1 MELLYPANSSLPQ
14 SPPVAARDIIGSGL
28 AAAVDTALAPIVQR
42 SAQATV
48 QPQGT
53 KTTLVDGA
61 GERKLSLSRYH
72 NGVVEVT
79 LSSPPI
85 SQLVLSGGGAKG
97 IAYPGVVQ
105 ALEDKN
111 ALKDI
116 RSISGSSAGGI
127 SAALL
132 ASGMGAKAFDTL
144 SDSLE
149 LPKLMNS
156 KHAIPSWLQDASSS
170 IGKVAGKVSSLAEV
184 VFNVLP
190 RLGSKAEPLE
200 DLVRDESRKAVLAH
214 IADLPRPL
222 RTPQIMA
229 IADKLSAGG
238 ATTFGD
244 LQALSR
250 HIPAIKQLNIT
261 GTGLFD
267 GRPQLVVFN
276 ASLTPDMDI
285 ARAAH
290 ISGALPVVFKSPREQ
305 GHGFQE
311 DREKTFFQ
319 DGGLLL
325 NTPVADFYQRTF
337 PTSALTDTEQLV
349 LTFEGGE
356 PASVRGS
363 GLDTLKDGFLGIANA
378 ANRELMVSKLSAIKD
393 QTVVIPLKT
402 EAGDFSGFLNGTIN
416 FTMTPQVKNHLQEL
430 SRSAV
435 NTHLEK
441 RSQVREQHLFSS
453 IDSAVLAMSDSMLAS
468 VKGVLDQDDA
478 SRNVLRF
485 RSEAQQGLGMLDKAV
500 ASANTGERLQM
511 TPELASALRNLDALA
526 SRPEYVEWL
535 AARLNDVSKPNFQQL
550 LQAPH
555 QNASRVLVSGISEMK
570 KRDIAVIADNFTRE
584 VLYPSLFRPGQPD
597 SNVALLR
604 RVEHNLGRATT
615 PAQINQALDDIV
627 ESYVARNKPWSQPG
641 RSTTVEMAKAW
652 RLAV

>member
-1 MELLYPANSSLPQ
+1 MALLNPAQPSFPQ
-14 SPPVAARDIIGSGL
+14 SLLPAPHDIVGSGL
-28 AAAVDTALAPIVQR
+28 AAARDTALAPIIER
-42 SAQATV
+42 HGHATV
-48 QPQGT
+48 EPQGT
-53 KTTLVDGA
+53 KTSLVDGA
-61 GERKLSLSRYH
+61 GERKLALSRYP

-79 LSSPPI
+79 VSPPPI
-85 SQLVLSGGGAKG
+85 TQLVLSGGGAKG

-105 ALEDKN
+105 ALEDAN
-111 ALKDI
+111 ALKHI

-144 SDSLE
+144 SDNLE

-156 KHAIPSWLQDASSS
+156 KHAIPAWLQNASSS
-170 IGKVAGKVSSLAEV
+170 VGKVAGKVSSLAEV

-200 DLVRDESRKAVLAH
+200 DLVREESRKTVLAH
-214 IADLPRPL
+214 IGDLPREL
-222 RTPQIMA
+222 RTPQVLA
-229 IADKLSAGG
+229 IADKLGAGG

-244 LQALSR
+244 LQALSL
-250 HIPAIKQLNIT
+250 HIPAIKELNIT

-276 ASLTPDMDI
+276 ANLTPDMDI

-290 ISGALPVVFKSPREQ
+290 ISGALPLVFKAPEEK
-305 GHGFQE
+305 GHGFQA
-311 DREKTFFQ
+311 DGEKTFFQ

-337 PTSALTDTEQLV
+337 PGSAIADTEQLI
-349 LTFEGGE
+349 LKFSGDKS
-356 PASVRGS
+356 AAVRGS
-363 GLDTLKDGFLGIANA
+363 HLGSLKDSFLGIPNA
-378 ANRELMVSKLSAIKD
+378 ANSELMASKLSRIKD
-393 QTVVIPLKT
+393 QTVVMPLKT
-402 EAGDFSGFLNGTIN
+402 EIGDFSGFLNGTIN
-416 FTMTPQVKNHLQEL
+416 FTMPLEVKNQLQEL
-430 SRSAV
+430 SRAAV

-441 RSQVREQHLFSS
+441 RSQVREQHSFSS

-468 VKGVLDQDDA
+468 VKDALDQDDA
-478 SRNVLRF
+478 SRSVLRF
-485 RSEAQQGLGMLDKAV
+485 RSEARQGLGMLDKAV
-500 ASANTGERLQM
+500 ASANTGERLHM

-535 AARLNDVSKPNFQQL
+535 GARLNDAGNPNFQQL

-555 QNASRVLVSGISEMK
+555 QTASRVLASGISEMK

-615 PAQINQALDDIV
+615 PAQVNQALDDIV
-627 ESYVARNKPWSQPG
+627 DNYVARNKPWSQPG

>member
-1 MELLYPANSSLPQ
+1 MELLNPAQPSYPQ
-14 SPPVAARDIIGSGL
+14 TSPAAARDIVGSGL
-28 AAAVDTALAPIVQR
+28 SAAFDTASAPVVQR
-42 SAQATV
+42 SGHATV

-53 KTTLVDGA
+53 KTSLVDGA
-61 GERKLSLSRYH
+61 GERNLALSRYP

-79 LSSPPI
+79 LSPPPI
-85 SQLVLSGGGAKG
+85 TQLVLSGGGAKG

-111 ALKDI
+111 ALKGI

-132 ASGMGAKAFDTL
+132 ASGMGAKDFDTL
-144 SDSLE
+144 SDRLE
-149 LPKLMNS
+149 LPKLLNS
-156 KHAIPSWLQDASSS
+156 KYAIPAWLQDASSS
-170 IGKVAGKVSSLAEV
+170 VGKVAGKVSSLAEV
-184 VFNVLP
+184 LFNVLP

-200 DLVRDESRKAVLAH
+200 ALVRDESRKTVLAH
-214 IADLPRPL
+214 IADLPRDQ
-222 RTPQIMA
+222 RTPQILA

-244 LQALSR
+244 LQVLSR
-250 HIPAIKQLNIT
+250 HIPAIKELNIT

-290 ISGALPVVFKSPREQ
+290 ISGALPVVFKAPQEQ

-311 DREKTFFQ
+311 HGEKTFFQ

-325 NTPVADFYQRTF
+325 NTPATDFFQRTF
-337 PTSALTDTEQLV
+337 PSSALADTEQLI
-349 LTFEGGE
+349 LKFDGDE
-356 PASVRGS
+356 PAAVRGS
-363 GLDTLKDGFLGIANA
+363 RLDGFKDRFLGIPNA
-378 ANRELMVSKLSAIKD
+378 ANHELMASKLNVMKD
-393 QTVVIPLKT
+393 QTVVMPLKT
-402 EAGDFSGFLNGTIN
+402 GMGDFSGFLNGTIN
-416 FTMTPQVKNHLQEL
+416 FTMPLEVKNHLQEL
-430 SRSAV
+430 ARAAV
-435 NTHLEK
+435 NAHMEK
-441 RSQVREQHLFSS
+441 RSEVREQYLFGS
-453 IDSAVLAMSDSMLAS
+453 IEGAVLAMSDSMLAS
-468 VKGVLDQDDA
+468 VKDALDQDEA
-478 SRNVLRF
+478 SSDVLRF
-485 RSEAQQGLGMLDKAV
+485 RNEARQGLAMLDKAV
-500 ASANTGERLQM
+500 ASANTGDRLQM

-535 AARLNDVSKPNFQQL
+535 GVRLNDADKPNFQQL

-555 QNASRVLVSGISEMK
+555 QNASRVLASAISEMK
-570 KRDIAVIADNFTRE
+570 KRNIAVIADNFTRE

-615 PAQINQALDDIV
+615 PAQVNQALDDIV
-627 ESYVARNKPWSQPG
+627 ENYVARNKPWSQPG